1 MNTYDSIDYACSCW
15 CIRRYTLT
23 VISSSMFI
31 TRLCIVVSGI
41 FAHWNELWVNS
52 PCSWRIIET
61 HQPSICTGVWPTFTG
76 CLCISFFFVLLAQ
89 WSSSV
94 FSQVETRDFQA
105 ISRTIKRIFKESHP
119 LQLDW
124 WKKRTKETDQSLLS
138 HNCLFRNAGGVYIN
152 VRTYT
157 LAGLNFLDPIWLK
170 LRFGSLASSHI
181 AYRPV

>member
-1 MNTYDSIDYACSCW
+1 M
-15 CIRRYTLT
+15 L
-23 VISSSMFI
+23 I
-31 TRLCIVVSGI
+31 TRLFIVVSRL
-41 FAHWNELWVNS
+41 FVH
-52 PCSWRIIET
+52 IET
-61 HQPSICTGVWPTFTG
+61 SYESIPRVRDESLKP
-76 CLCISFFFVLLAQ
+76 ISPVFALEFDLLLPVVSVFLLFSLLAQ

-124 WKKRTKETDQSLLS
+124 WPNGRRKPINLV

-157 LAGLNFLDPIWLK
+157 LAGLNFLDPI
-170 LRFGSLASSHI
+170 
-181 AYRPV
+181 